1 MSDIVVC
8 KYCKFF
14 KPRKGTSKGK
24 CTSDSS
30 GNKNEIVYEK
40 SFCAFGDRKGE
51 KKTRGK

>member
-30 GNKNEIVYEK
+30 GNKDENERYHRIE
-40 SFCAFGDRKGE
+40 E
-51 KKTRGK
+51 